1 VTPNFPT
8 VNASLPILRTALD
21 SLRAKVR
28 QRAGYWL
35 ERARAQA
42 GNAAPSA
49 WLDASHALE
58 FISKVR
64 DGQLPGE
71 LGRVGGQVQ
80 RLGER
85 AFGRLLERWPALA
98 ELVSEPANAI
108 RSRRRNAPKT
118 KAHPTNGS
126 KGPLDEAA
134 LEVLVVQLVAA
145 PNWQT
150 RVSAAEALAQL
161 DGDGVLQALT
171 RALRDPSV
179 EVAIAAIDALARR
192 QDRASLDALRIV
204 LDNRDVYFSPV
215 TRVAAL
221 SALGRM
227 LGDSDLA
234 PVMACVRDVDAEV
247 SIAAIAVVADRKR
260 ATAAEYLLPVLQDA
274 SGYFLPL
281 VRLAAAN
288 ALTRAGA
295 LTPELAQQLLDREQT
310 TAVRRVLERVA
321 QCPP

>member
-1 VTPNFPT
+1 
-8 VNASLPILRTALD
+8 VNAQLPILRTVFD
-21 SLRAKVR
+21 GLRAKVR
-28 QRAGYWL
+28 ERASHWL

-42 GNAAPSA
+42 GNTAASP
-49 WLDASHALE
+49 WLDPAHALE
-58 FISKVR
+58 FIAKVR
-64 DGQLPGE
+64 SGQLPGE
-71 LGRVGGQVQ
+71 LGRVSGQVQ

-85 AFGRLLERWPALA
+85 AFGRLLQRWPAIA
-98 ELVSEPANAI
+98 DLVTEPTQAI
-108 RSRRRNAPKT
+108 RRRRAPKSNGV
-118 KAHPTNGS
+118 TNGS

-134 LEVLVVQLVAA
+134 LEVLIVQLVTA
-145 PNWQT
+145 PSWQT
-150 RVSAAEALAQL
+150 RMSAAETLAQL

-192 QDRASLDALRIV
+192 QDRASLDALRVV
-204 LDNRDVYFSPV
+204 LDNQDGFFSPV

-227 LGDSDLA
+227 LSDTELA
-234 PVMACVRDVDAEV
+234 PVMALIRAMDAEV
-247 SIAAIAVVADRKR
+247 SIAAIAVVADRKS
-260 ATAAEYLLPVLQDA
+260 ATATEYLLPVLQDT

-288 ALTRAGA
+288 ALVRAGA
-295 LTPELAQQLLDREQT
+295 LTPELAQQLLDREDPT
-310 TAVRRVLERVA
+310 SAVRRVLERVA